1 MPEHM
6 SRTSAGAK
14 QHHRSRVQA
23 RTKRAAQHC
32 LTHCLPPEQ
41 VSVHVA
47 ARDFPTVEL
56 AGQAVQQAVENHR
69 QALLLLGE
77 LRKNN
82 RSSIREEGKG

>member
-1 MPEHM
+1 ML
-6 SRTSAGAK
+6 
-14 QHHRSRVQA
+14 
-23 RTKRAAQHC
+23 RAAQNC
-32 LTHCLPPEQ
+32 LTHCLPPKQ